1 MISPTNRTIAY
12 VVAEVVA
19 EFGKVEVTRRL
30 NTFHFDRFSN
40 HSRRVLSIN
49 CIQGEP
55 EQSPKKHESPPNYIV
70 TVKTSNGSTRNP

>member
-55 EQSPKKHESPPNYIV
+55 EQSPKN
-70 TVKTSNGSTRNP
+70 TSRRQIILLR